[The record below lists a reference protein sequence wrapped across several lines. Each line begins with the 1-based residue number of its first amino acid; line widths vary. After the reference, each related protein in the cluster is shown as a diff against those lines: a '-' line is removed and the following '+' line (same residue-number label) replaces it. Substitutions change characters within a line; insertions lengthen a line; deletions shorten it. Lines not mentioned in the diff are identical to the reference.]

1 MNTPS
6 SQGMIMYYDF
16 IEIGTSDFHT
26 LIERADDN
34 TVGLSIDPIKLY
46 LDRLPQ
52 PRNCTKLAAAISDHD
67 GETVAY
73 YIPPE
78 RIAAFGL
85 PNWLRGCNSI
95 GAPHASI
102 ASIAIMLRDL
112 GLAQEDVVVEQPIP
126 CLRLKTLLDQH
137 RAMGV
142 YLLKTDTEGH
152 DTVILNDFFNCAERA
167 LWPHELVF
175 ETNILSDQETVHK
188 LIARLI
194 TAGYDIIQSSTGG
207 GATDTFLRLNLR
219 RLRYKNA
226 FTMDIPGY
234 HLGGYPE
241 GYDPAQLPHEN
252 TPEAAAAYCIEH
264 GGTGVTFQN
273 ERFEVRA
280 GAHLTKETGGAH
292 VVSWVYI

>member
-1 MNTPS
+1 MF
-6 SQGMIMYYDF
+6 YDF
-16 IEIGTSDFHT
+16 VEIGTSDFHT

-34 TVGLSIDPIKLY
+34 TIGLSVDPIKLY

-52 PRNCTKLAAAISDHD
+52 PRACTKLAAAISDHD

-78 RIAAFGL
+78 RINAYGL
-85 PNWLRGCNSI
+85 PDWVRGCNSI
-95 GAPHASI
+95 GAPHASV
-102 ASIAIMLRDL
+102 AIMLREM
-112 GLAQEDVVVEQPIP
+112 GLAEKDVVVEQPIP
-126 CLRLKTLLDQH
+126 CLRLTTLLDQV
-137 RAMGV
+137 RALGV

-194 TAGYDIIQSSTGG
+194 TAGYDIVQASTGG

-219 RLRYKNA
+219 RLKYKSA
-226 FTMDIPGY
+226 FTMDLAGY
-234 HLGGYPE
+234 HLGAYPE
-241 GYDPAQLPHEN
+241 GYDPANPPHEN
-252 TPEAAAAYCIEH
+252 TPEAASAWCIEH
-264 GGTGVTFQN
+264 GCSGVTFTN
-273 ERFEVRA
+273 DRFEVRN
-280 GAHLTKETGGAH
+280 GAHLIRETGGAH
-292 VVSWVYI
+292 VVSWVYL

>member
-1 MNTPS
+1 MFF
-6 SQGMIMYYDF
+6 DF

-34 TVGLSIDPIKLY
+34 TVGLSVDPIKLY

-52 PRNCTKLAAAISDHD
+52 PRHCTKLAAAISDHD
-67 GETVAY
+67 GDTVAY

-85 PNWLRGCNSI
+85 PDWVRGCNSI

-102 ASIAIMLRDL
+102 AAMLRDR
-112 GLAQEDVVVEQPIP
+112 GLAQKDVVVEQPIP
-126 CLRLKTLLDQH
+126 CLRLTTLLKNYDIH
-137 RAMGV
+137 GI
-142 YLLKTDTEGH
+142 YHLKTDTEGH
-152 DTVILNDFFNCAERA
+152 DAVILNNFFNCAERA
-167 LWPHELVF
+167 LWPHELLF

-194 TAGYDIIQSSTGG
+194 TAGYDIVQASTGG

-219 RLRYKNA
+219 RLRYKSA

-234 HLGGYPE
+234 QIGGYLE
-241 GYDPAQLPHEN
+241 GYDPARLPHEN
-252 TPEAAAAYCIEH
+252 TPEAAAAYCVEH
-264 GGTGVTFQN
+264 GGTGVTFHN
-273 ERFEVRA
+273 ERFEVRN
-280 GAHLTKETGGAH
+280 GAYLLKETSGAQ
-292 VVSWVYI
+292 VVSWLYL